1 MSIDE
6 EAIRKDFPILSQK
19 VNEERLA
26 YLDNAATAQRPNP
39 VLKKLM
45 NFYQNDN
52 ANVHRGVH
60 TLAERATSE
69 YEDVRKRVQN
79 FIHAK
84 SNSEIVFTKGTTDS
98 LNLIA
103 STFGEQ
109 HIHAG
114 DEIVIS
120 IAEHHSNLVPWQQ
133 LAIKKHAKLKFIKL
147 TTDGELDLDDASHKI
162 TNKTKIVAVN
172 HASNVLG
179 TVSPLKQLVEIAH
192 DHGAVFVGDG
202 AQAVPHFPVNIQDL
216 DVDFYAF
223 SGHKMMSP
231 MGIGVLYGKQ
241 KLLDEMPPYQY
252 GGEMI
257 SEVYRDHT
265 IFAEPPYKFEA
276 GTQNVA
282 GAIGLGAAIDYLNQ
296 IGLNNVQK
304 HEQELVANLL
314 PRLESMNDV
323 TVYGP
328 KDPKKHSGV
337 VSFNIQGLHP
347 HDVATALD
355 MDGVAVRAGHHCAEP
370 LMKELGI
377 VATARAS
384 FYLYNNMDDVDQLVD
399 AIKDTKE
406 FFHIGTK

>member
-69 YEDVRKRVQN
+69 YEDIRKRVQN

-162 TNKTKIVAVN
+162 TDKTKIVAVN

>member
-79 FIHAK
+79 FIHVK

-162 TNKTKIVAVN
+162 TDKTKIVAVN

-265 IFAEPPYKFEA
+265 LFAEPPYKFEA